1 MRRACSAFAAFLGRS
16 RGCYC
21 PYRADDVSHVIP
33 PVPAWYC
40 LFLHCL
46 DLVFP
51 VACRCDKKATVWSQQ
66 TTPYSAE
73 QKIYGLRRKQ
83 TNNKQLEKEETHS
96 RRASAGLPIT
106 EQAISWELR
115 SCTTVEHWN
124 CSFHKGRRAR
134 KIRAAATRKQGTPGN
149 HRMGGRERVA
159 VTVALPARLQ
169 RDRYT
174 ETEAGDDLYLHLHSY
189 MTDHNWVSN
198 LK

>member
-1 MRRACSAFAAFLGRS
+1 MRRACSAFAAFLGRG
-16 RGCYC
+16 RDCYC

-40 LFLHCL
+40 LFLPCL

-96 RRASAGLPIT
+96 RRASA
-106 EQAISWELR
+106 
-115 SCTTVEHWN
+115 SCPSQN
-124 CSFHKGRRAR
+124 KLF
-134 KIRAAATRKQGTPGN
+134 PGN
-149 HRMGGRERVA
+149 YAVAPPWNTEIAVSIKGGGGEKYGRLPQENKALQATTEWEDGRGWQLQWHGQLDYREIDTRRQ
-159 VTVALPARLQ
+159 RLGTIFTST
-169 RDRYT
+169 YI
-174 ETEAGDDLYLHLHSY
+174 HI
-189 MTDHNWVSN
+189 
-198 LK
+198 

>member
-1 MRRACSAFAAFLGRS
+1 MSGLLLSVPRRWCQSRHSSWYCLFL
-16 RGCYC
+16 
-21 PYRADDVSHVIP
+21 

-40 LFLHCL
+40 LFLTFL
-46 DLVFP
+46 DLVLP
-51 VACRCDKKATVWSQQ
+51 VAGRCDKKATDNAILWRAENLRIEKKANEQQ
-66 TTPYSAE
+66 TVREGRNPLATSF
-73 QKIYGLRRKQ
+73 RR
-83 TNNKQLEKEETHS
+83 
-96 RRASAGLPIT
+96 LPIP
-106 EQAISWELR
+106 EQAISFELR

-124 CSFHKGRRAR
+124 SCFHKGRRVGKR
-134 KIRAAATRKQGTPGN
+134 RAAATRKQDTPGN

-159 VTVALPARLQ
+159 VSVALQARLQ